1 MKLVND
7 PTMDVYIT
15 WKDYTREWST
25 FVREAEVFKDLDSG
39 T

>member
-7 PTMDVYIT
+7 PTMDVYVT
-15 WKDYTREWST
+15 WKNYIRERSAA
-25 FVREAEVFKDLDSG
+25 VREAEVFKDLDSG